1 MQILLTCAD
10 LNKKWEK
17 CGKKTIDY
25 FILLLCI
32 CLYMKKEYV
41 SVSARIPKDV
51 FDEMVEVR
59 DKLEVT
65 TNQMVTHCIQDWVEL
80 TKMKTPALTH
90 RLEVARFSLN
100 KTNKQNTK
108 L

>member
-1 MQILLTCAD
+1 M
-10 LNKKWEK
+10 W
-17 CGKKTIDY
+17 KKTIDY

-41 SVSARIPKDV
+41 SVSARIPKEV

-100 KTNKQNTK
+100 NKQNTK

>member
-1 MQILLTCAD
+1 M
-10 LNKKWEK
+10 
-17 CGKKTIDY
+17 
-25 FILLLCI
+25 FILLCI

-41 SVSARIPKDV
+41 SVSARIPKEV

-80 TKMKTPALTH
+80 TKMKTPTLTH
-90 RLEVARFSLN
+90 RLEVARFSLSKPN
-100 KTNKQNTK
+100 PTK

>member
-1 MQILLTCAD
+1 
-10 LNKKWEK
+10 
-17 CGKKTIDY
+17 
-25 FILLLCI
+25 
-32 CLYMKKEYV
+32 MKKEYV
-41 SVSARIPKDV
+41 SVSARIPKEV

-59 DKLEVT
+59 DRLEVT

-80 TKMKTPALTH
+80 TKMKTPCLTH